1 MHNPLFKGLFL
12 YTKYM
17 EKKEDIAKLQETVDS
32 LIRGQKQ
39 TSELIN
45 SLNRTIK
52 LQNESSQQLVKTIA
66 HHMQEQRKFIKKIVW
81 IIGILFIIGIT
92 TLPLLL
98 TIASY
103 FD

>member
-1 MHNPLFKGLFL
+1 M
-12 YTKYM
+12 
-17 EKKEDIAKLQETVDS
+17 QETVDS

-45 SLNRTIK
+45 SLNKTIK
-52 LQNESSQQLVKTIA
+52 LQNESSQQLIKTIG
-66 HHMQEQRKFIKKIVW
+66 HHMQEQRKFIKKLVW

>member
-1 MHNPLFKGLFL
+1 MGLFL

-17 EKKEDIAKLQETVDS
+17 EKKEDIDKLQETVDS

-45 SLNRTIK
+45 SLNKTIK

-66 HHMQEQRKFIKKIVW
+66 HHMQEQRKFIKKLVW
-81 IIGILFIIGIT
+81 IIGILFIIGIGIV
-92 TLPLLL
+92 PALL
-98 TIASY
+98 TIA
-103 FD
+103 DILT